1 MVFIGSA
8 GIGTTMGVWA
18 CDWPALTCTR
28 PKQNG
33 WRFHWFALILVAA
46 LAAQNPAAAQVVD
59 RPKKT
64 GLVIDNALAPRPAN
78 VVMNMDHD
86 AFSGTLP
93 TGLYYMELI
102 LSNYKGS
109 NVPLQIVSLFH
120 DKAAYMLLNDA
131 AYNRFRHT
139 NTGNPYKQKIADLQK
154 AGIPFE
160 LCAYTAYNNQWVNAD
175 LLPGVKVDSDVLLR
189 LMYLTQDG
197 YVQIQP

>member
-1 MVFIGSA
+1 MIV
-8 GIGTTMGVWA
+8 
-18 CDWPALTCTR
+18 
-28 PKQNG
+28 
-33 WRFHWFALILVAA
+33 LILIVT
-46 LAAQNPAAAQVVD
+46 LGLGNPAAGQVVNP
-59 RPKKT
+59 PKNT
-64 GLVIDNALAPRPAN
+64 GLVIDNAVAPRPAK

-86 AFSGTLP
+86 AFSGKLP

-109 NVPLQIVSLFH
+109 NVPLEIVALFH

-139 NTGNPYKQKIADLQK
+139 NTGNPYKQEIADLQK

-160 LCAYTAYNNQWVNAD
+160 LCAYTAYNNKWVNAD

>member
-1 MVFIGSA
+1 MIVGSA
-8 GIGTTMGVWA
+8 AIGTTIEVYA
-18 CDWPALTCTR
+18 CDRPAL

-33 WRFHWFALILVAA
+33 WRLHWFALTLIAA
-46 LAAQNPAAAQVVD
+46 LAAGNSAAGQVVNP
-59 RPKKT
+59 PKNT
-64 GLVIDNALAPRPAN
+64 RLVIDNALAPRPAK

-86 AFSGTLP
+86 AFSGKLP

-109 NVPLQIVSLFH
+109 NVPLEIVALFH

-131 AYNRFRHT
+131 AYNRFRRT
-139 NTGNPYKQKIADLQK
+139 NTGNPYGQKIAELQR

-160 LCAYTAYNNQWVNAD
+160 LCAYTAYNNKWVNAD